1 MDAVKRDHKYET
13 DNLMKK
19 LEKIQNDFNE
29 KDNQFRNLT
38 QDYRNSCQANLSLL
52 DEKEKLEREIYN
64 LHAVNEKIS
73 HEKYQLNCLIEEK
86 EKTLNEL
93 HDLIVKSQQATA
105 EMTEKIALLNQTI
118 LDLENKIQIFKLNK
132 IGNVGALTKIPMQ
145 VRIFEIFIIDILFKD
160 DYATRFKWDL
170 YHRI

>member
-1 MDAVKRDHKYET
+1 M
-13 DNLMKK
+13 
-19 LEKIQNDFNE
+19 
-29 KDNQFRNLT
+29 
-38 QDYRNSCQANLSLL
+38 
-52 DEKEKLEREIYN
+52 
-64 LHAVNEKIS
+64 HAVNEKIS

-145 VRIFEIFIIDILFKD
+145 VRIFDFFLIDILIKD